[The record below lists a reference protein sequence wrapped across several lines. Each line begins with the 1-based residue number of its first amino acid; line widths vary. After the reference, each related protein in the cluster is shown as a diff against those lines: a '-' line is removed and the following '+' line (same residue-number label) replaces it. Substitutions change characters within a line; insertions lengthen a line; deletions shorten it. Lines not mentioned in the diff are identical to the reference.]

1 MHYSALSK
9 IVGVFLLLLSFGML
23 PPVLVNF
30 IYHQSEFFVF
40 YVCFAICFVSGLILW
55 LPFCTT
61 NIEIRVKDGFLIVVL
76 FWLVLGLF
84 GTLPFL
90 LTNAIDLSFT
100 NALFESMSGLTTTG
114 ATILVHIDDLPKS
127 ILFYRQELQFIGGMG
142 IIVLA
147 VAILPM
153 LGVGGMQLFRAEMP
167 GPVKDAKLTPRI
179 QETAKTLWYIYVG
192 LDVLCT
198 LGYWLSGMPMFD
210 AICQAFS
217 TVATGGF
224 SVHSSSFG
232 FYDSPAINIVGVV
245 FMILSSINFALHYT
259 ILRKRSFSLYF
270 RDIECR
276 TFLFILLLVGAIAFS
291 ILAFNRYYDSQ
302 FDVLVDSI
310 FDVVSIVTTTGFTSS
325 SFAYWPGFLPILL
338 ITVAIIGG
346 CSSSTAGGIKIVRFI
361 LLLKQGAR
369 ELKKLIHPN
378 AVFPIKFGKHVLAS
392 HVIEGIWGYL
402 AIFILIFVA
411 MILILTA
418 NGLDLTTAYGAVVA
432 SLGNVGASIAGVS
445 DNFNGLNNFSKWTLV
460 FGMILGRLE
469 IFTILVLFTPHFWRK

>member
-55 LPFCTT
+55 LPFCAT

-210 AICQAFS
+210 SICQAFS

-259 ILRKRSFSLYF
+259 ILRKRSFSLYL

-276 TFLFILLLVGAIAFS
+276 TFLFILVLVGAIAFS

-469 IFTILVLFTPHFWRK
+469 IFTILVLFTPHFWKK